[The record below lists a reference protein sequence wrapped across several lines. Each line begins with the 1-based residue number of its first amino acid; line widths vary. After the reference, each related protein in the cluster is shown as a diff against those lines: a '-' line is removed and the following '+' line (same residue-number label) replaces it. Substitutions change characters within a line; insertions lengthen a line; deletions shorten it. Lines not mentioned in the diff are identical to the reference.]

1 MELPPS
7 ASRRPGGR
15 LSESKQL
22 PPGETHPAFLKPAG
36 PNLGIAPPR
45 GVTAPRR
52 GMFASLTHRFFRNY
66 WAGLFLSN
74 VGSWMQTVAQ
84 GWLVLRLSD
93 SAFVLGLVAFS
104 GSLPSLLLAPI
115 AGVAADRLD
124 RRRILMTT
132 QSIQMACA
140 LALAASTGFGFASVP
155 LVAAVA
161 VVNGVA
167 NAFTTPSHQSLF
179 LNLVGREDLMNA
191 IALNSMQF
199 NLSRVIGPM
208 VAGFAIAA
216 AGETAC
222 FFLNAVSFVAI
233 LIPLSALP
241 KLPRAKG
248 SSRGAWIDL
257 RIGLRFAGR
266 DPLLPQL
273 LAITASLAV
282 FGAPAVTLAP
292 LFAAKLLR
300 VGPEGLGGML
310 SAIGLGAVAAALALA
325 SRGNFAGKGRGARL
339 ASLAFAGSLV
349 GFALSP
355 RYAVALMWLALLGGA
370 MTSASSLINTLMQER
385 APDRL
390 RGRVISLYA
399 LAWLGLV
406 PLGNLQ
412 AGAVAQRFGPAAA
425 LYVGAIGIAGTLA
438 AVSRVKPIPGQRG
451 LSAGTPS

>member
-1 MELPPS
+1 MSKAGPP
-7 ASRRPGGR
+7 
-15 LSESKQL
+15 
-22 PPGETHPAFLKPAG
+22 PPGDTHPAFLKPAG
-36 PNLGIAPPR
+36 PNLGVAPPR
-45 GVTAPRR
+45 GAAAPRR
-52 GMFASLTHRFFRNY
+52 GMFASLSHRSFRNY

-104 GSLPSLLLAPI
+104 GSIPSLLLAPL
-115 AGVAADRLD
+115 AGVAADRHD
-124 RRRILMTT
+124 RRRILLAT

-140 LALAASTGFGFASVP
+140 LVLAAGTAWRFASVP

-161 VVNGVA
+161 IVNGVA

-179 LNLVGREDLMNA
+179 LNLVGRDDLMNA
-191 IALNSMQF
+191 IALNSTQF

-208 VAGFAIAA
+208 AAGFAIAA

-222 FFLNAVSFVAI
+222 FLLNAVSFVAI
-233 LIPLSALP
+233 LIPLAALP
-241 KLPRAKG
+241 KLPRAVG
-248 SSRGAWIDL
+248 ASRGAWVDL
-257 RIGLRFAGR
+257 RVGLRFARR
-266 DPLLPQL
+266 DALLPQL

-282 FGAPAVTLAP
+282 FGTPAVTLAP
-292 LFAAKLLR
+292 LFAAKLLH

-310 SAIGLGAVAAALALA
+310 SAVGLGAVAAALALA
-325 SRGNFAGKGRGARL
+325 SRGDFAGKGRGVRL
-339 ASLAFAGSLV
+339 ASLAFALSLA
-349 GFALSP
+349 GFGLS
-355 RYAVALMWLALLGGA
+355 RHYGVALAWLALLGAA

-406 PLGNLQ
+406 PLGTLQ
-412 AGAVAQRFGPAAA
+412 AGAVAQRFGPSAA
-425 LYVGAIGIAGTLA
+425 LLVGAAGIAATVA
-438 AVSRVKPIPGQRG
+438 AVRLFGPVQGHPG
-451 LSAGTPS
+451 

>member
-1 MELPPS
+1 MNAPTP
-7 ASRRPGGR
+7 
-15 LSESKQL
+15 

-36 PNLGIAPPR
+36 PNLGVAPPR
-45 GVTAPRR
+45 GAAAARR
-52 GMFASLTHRFFRNY
+52 GMFASLAHRSFRNY
-66 WAGLFLSN
+66 WVGLFLSN
-74 VGSWMQTVAQ
+74 IGSWMQTVAQ

-93 SAFVLGLVAFS
+93 SALVLGLVTFA
-104 GSLPSLLLAPI
+104 GSIPSLLLAPL
-115 AGVAADRLD
+115 AGVAADRYD
-124 RRRILMTT
+124 RRRILLATQTT
-132 QSIQMACA
+132 QMACA
-140 LALAASTGFGFASVP
+140 LALAAATGWRFATVP

-161 VVNGVA
+161 IVNGVA

-208 VAGFAIAA
+208 LAGVTIAA

-233 LIPLSALP
+233 LIPIASLP
-241 KLPRAKG
+241 KLPRSRG

-257 RIGLRFAGR
+257 RVGLRFARR

-273 LAITASLAV
+273 LAVTAALAV
-282 FGAPAVTLAP
+282 FGTPAVTLAP
-292 LFAAKLLR
+292 LFAAKLLG

-310 SAIGLGAVAAALALA
+310 SAVGLGAVAAALALA
-325 SRGNFAGKGRGARL
+325 WRSGLSEKGRAVRL
-339 ASLAFAGSLV
+339 ASLAFA
-349 GFALSP
+349 
-355 RYAVALMWLALLGGA
+355 VALLGFGLSHRYGVALAWLALLGAA
-370 MTSASSLINTLMQER
+370 MTSSSSLINTLMQER

-406 PLGNLQ
+406 PVGNLQ
-412 AGAVAQRFGPAAA
+412 AGAVAQRFGPAAP
-425 LYVGAIGIAGTLA
+425 LLVGAAGITATLA
-438 AVSRVKPIPGQRG
+438 LVRRGRSGPRAAGAPGPIR
-451 LSAGTPS
+451 S